1 VNVSNERIPTRLGP
15 EGVSG
20 MVRGSLSS
28 GDNGID
34 GAAQVRG
41 RSGNWAYSADVFG
54 RNAGDYAVPGG
65 RQANSFAN
73 SFGGSFGASYFLDN
87 GYIGASISQF
97 RSLYGI
103 PGVEPS

>member
-1 VNVSNERIPTRLGP
+1 SDLGEDHGVTVDPSSAQRVDVVRGPAVLRYGSQAIGGVVNVSNERIPTRLGP

-41 RSGNWAYSADVFG
+41 
-54 RNAGDYAVPGG
+54 
-65 RQANSFAN
+65 
-73 SFGGSFGASYFLDN
+73 
-87 GYIGASISQF
+87 
-97 RSLYGI
+97 
-103 PGVEPS
+103 